1 MKLLSSQK
9 KLEESYSSYF
19 WKKKKKKF
27 FLMGSIKMTNY
38 IYRIKE
44 FSNCSK
50 QRKSSKTK
58 TLYWTRNNLG
68 WSKMKTN
75 KLPGDQLAAKF
86 PSFYSSAPLLLACR
100 NPTKGLV
107 SSLESP
113 SLALGVIRIKQNNQ
127 PKKKKQTTHTPQNL
141 QPQNLSHLASHNL
154 LEGINILFICK
165 DYGLLKSIRH
175 VTRPSDSTLTYTHA
189 F

>member
-1 MKLLSSQK
+1 
-9 KLEESYSSYF
+9 
-19 WKKKKKKF
+19 
-27 FLMGSIKMTNY
+27 MTNY

-127 PKKKKQTTHTPQNL
+127 PKIREVLTMLLFFSVFFGKIFVVNFRVPNL
-141 QPQNLSHLASHNL
+141 MGFIYDSSSHRFFSVKTWL
-154 LEGINILFICK
+154 
-165 DYGLLKSIRH
+165 R
-175 VTRPSDSTLTYTHA
+175 
-189 F
+189 